1 MFGEINAWY
10 YKALGGIFPDEEQ
23 PGFKHVIL
31 KPHFVA
37 GLSHF
42 EASHEG
48 PYGLIV
54 SSWKRKGKVIT
65 YDVTV
70 PTNST
75 ATLYLDGKRIREN
88 NQSPE
93 KNPMI
98 GVEESGQNQYRLKLQ
113 SGSYTFSITV

>member
-1 MFGEINAWY
+1 M
-10 YKALGGIFPDEEQ
+10 
-23 PGFKHVIL
+23 
-31 KPHFVA
+31 
-37 GLSHF
+37 
-42 EASHEG
+42 
-48 PYGLIV
+48 
-54 SSWKRKGKVIT
+54 
-65 YDVTV
+65 TV